1 MEAIADLLLLGIAVI
16 AVIFASVTDIRKHEV
31 PNWLNFSL
39 LGIALAIRGIASLLL
54 WEFSYFYWALIA
66 VVIFYALGNIFY
78 YGNILGGG
86 DVKLL
91 IALSA
96 VFATKP
102 YFVTSTMNE
111 PFLLTFLINAL
122 LFGAIWAII
131 ISIYYFFKIPKKE
144 FRLEFKKLQKKIKLL
159 RITCLIIALAIL
171 VLFFILDEYWF
182 IIVSIVILLLPY
194 LYSFIKVIEDKCL
207 IKEVKAKD
215 LREGDY
221 ILDSIK
227 IKKII
232 IKKSIHGLSS
242 KDISLLKRI
251 KKKVLIKEGIV
262 FVPLLLLA
270 LLASLF
276 YGNIL
281 ISLIYSIMG

>member
-1 MEAIADLLLLGIAVI
+1 MEAIADLLLFGIALI
-16 AVIFASVTDIRKHEV
+16 AIIFASVTDIKKHEV

-39 LGIALAIRGIASLLL
+39 LGIALAIRGIASILL

-102 YFVTSTMNE
+102 YFVTSAINE

-144 FRLEFKKLQKKIKLL
+144 FSLEFKKLQKKIKLL
-159 RITCLIIALAIL
+159 RITCLILALVVL
-171 VLFFILDEYWF
+171 VLFFVFDEYLF
-182 IIVSIVILLLPY
+182 ILVSIVVLLLPY
-194 LYSFIKVIEDKCL
+194 LYSFIKIIEDKCL

-221 ILDSIK
+221 LLDSIK
-227 IKKII
+227 VKKII

-281 ISLIYSIMG
+281 FSLLQGILS